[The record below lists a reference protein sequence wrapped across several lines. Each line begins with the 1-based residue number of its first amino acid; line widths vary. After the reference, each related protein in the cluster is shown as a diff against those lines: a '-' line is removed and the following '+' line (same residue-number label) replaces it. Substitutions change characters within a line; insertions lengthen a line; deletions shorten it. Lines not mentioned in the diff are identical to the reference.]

1 MYLRPGHDGEQRP
14 EKGGGGGGGELS
26 DGLPSP
32 SLPSSSAAALAVQDP
47 SSSSAFVSAEA
58 AAAALLLERE
68 RQAAYDQRLAHAIWA
83 RATTGANPA
92 VDLLV
97 CLERRRAIGFRYADI
112 ARAVVIHHG
121 SRDTRVPVDTVRW
134 LGKAM
139 RRCEV
144 RVLPGEGHGLMARGA
159 VMGGVL
165 MEIAR
170 EWDDWTKVVQ
180 HARGGG
186 DRGGFGGSGD
196 RGAGGD
202 ISSAAVL
209 RDF

>member
-1 MYLRPGHDGEQRP
+1 MYLRPGHDGEHRS

-32 SLPSSSAAALAVQDP
+32 SLPLSSAAALAVQDP
-47 SSSSAFVSAEA
+47 SSSSSAGAPPLSAEA

-159 VMGGVL
+159 VMGAVL

-186 DRGGFGGSGD
+186 GGDRGGVG
-196 RGAGGD
+196 GGD